1 MVDSGRTDTRRPTL
15 YPGSG
20 SPALL
25 FPEELPPMSDVAS
38 DTMSLERRVDALR
51 KTIEKLNF
59 DDFIL
64 DQPTATDAEY
74 DAFVRELRNIE
85 AEHPELITPE
95 SPTQRVGAAPQG
107 RFSQIRH
114 PLPMLS
120 LSNVYSRDEVA
131 AWAARLDRILPRAEF
146 TFVTEPKID
155 GLAVALTY
163 SDGLLQRGATRG
175 DGVTG
180 EDVTSNLRTI
190 RNIPLRLM
198 QEDGASVPS
207 IIEVRGE
214 VFMRHVDFET
224 LNERIERTSGR
235 PFMNPRNAAAGS
247 LRQLDPAI
255 TAQRPLRLLAYGI
268 GYAEGGLAVS
278 SHAEALA
285 ELRRLGF
292 ETSPDAALHHSIDD
306 VWDRC
311 EWWLERR
318 GALPFEIDGV
328 VVKVNDLRQQEELG
342 YVSREPPWATAY
354 KFPANQ
360 KTSRINDIVVN
371 VGRTGALTPLAMLE
385 PVNIGG
391 VIVSRATLHNEDEIR
406 RKDIRI
412 GDSVVVQRA
421 GDVIPQVVQ
430 VITERR
436 TGDEREFVM
445 PELCPVCDSPT
456 YRTEGEAVRYCTNSA
471 CPAQLKRHIHHFVSR
486 GGMDIEGLGEKLAN
500 RFVDLGMICDLGD
513 VYSLN
518 WESIAELEGLGEIS
532 VNNLRAAVEASKERP
547 LERLIFALG
556 IPNVGERSS
565 RLLADR
571 FHSLDNLIAADV
583 DTLDSVPG
591 IGAVQAQSVFDFLHT
606 PENLAVIE
614 KLRAAGV
621 KMVDDDAGDGP
632 ADGTLAGKTV
642 VLTGRLLNMTR
653 TEAEAALRRSGAN
666 VAGSVSKKTSAV
678 FAGEDA
684 GSKADRAR
692 ELGVPVLGE
701 DQLMAI
707 LGGAPLPNG
716 KDLKT

>member
-1 MVDSGRTDTRRPTL
+1 MPDGVSGT
-15 YPGSG
+15 
-20 SPALL
+20 A
-25 FPEELPPMSDVAS
+25 
-38 DTMSLERRVDALR
+38 SLERRVDALR
-51 KTIEKLNF
+51 KAIEKL
-59 DDFIL
+59 DYDYYIL

-74 DAFVRELRNIE
+74 DALLRELRAIE
-85 AEHPELITPE
+85 AEHPELVTPE
-95 SPTQRVGAAPQG
+95 SPTQRVGISPQG

-120 LSNVYSRDEVA
+120 LSNVYDRGGLD
-131 AWAARLDRILPRAEF
+131 AWAARLERILPRGNF
-146 TFVTEPKID
+146 TYVTEPKID

-163 SDGLLQRGATRG
+163 TDGVLQRGATRG

-180 EDVTSNLRTI
+180 EDVTANLRTI
-190 RNIPLRLM
+190 RNVPLRLM
-198 QEDGASVPS
+198 NGESTTIPSVV
-207 IIEVRGE
+207 EVRGE
-214 VFMRHVDFET
+214 VFMRHADFLK
-224 LNERIERTSGR
+224 LNERIERDGGR

-247 LRQLDPAI
+247 LRQLDPSI

-268 GYAEGGLAVS
+268 GYAQGGQVIS
-278 SHAEALA
+278 SHTEALA
-285 ELRRLGF
+285 ELRRFGF
-292 ETSPDAALHHSIDD
+292 ETSPDAALHESIDG

-311 EWWLERR
+311 ERWLERR
-318 GALPFEIDGV
+318 STLPFDIDGV
-328 VVKVNDLRQQEELG
+328 VVKVNDLRHQEELG
-342 YVSREPPWATAY
+342 FVSREPRWATAY
-354 KFPANQ
+354 KFPATQ
-360 KTSRINDIVVN
+360 QTSRINDIVVN

-430 VITERR
+430 VIAERR

-445 PELCPVCDSPT
+445 PELCPVCGSPT
-456 YRTEGEAVRYCTNSA
+456 HRAEGEAVRYCTNSA

-486 GGMDIEGLGEKLAN
+486 GGMDLEGLGEKLAN
-500 RFVDLGMICDLGD
+500 RFVDLGMIRDLGD
-513 VYSLN
+513 IYSLD
-518 WESIAELEGLGEIS
+518 WESITELEGLGETS
-532 VNNLRAAVEASKERP
+532 VNNLRAAVEASKQRP

-571 FHSLDNLIAADV
+571 FHSLDNLLAAGV
-583 DTLDSVPG
+583 DAIDSVPG
-591 IGAVQAQSVFDFLHT
+591 IGVVQAESVHDFLHT
-606 PENLAVIE
+606 PANLVVFE

-621 KMVDDDAGDGP
+621 KMIDDDAGDGP
-632 ADGTLAGKTV
+632 ANGPLAGKTV
-642 VLTGRLLNMTR
+642 VLTGRLESMTR
-653 TEAEAALRRSGAN
+653 AEVEAALRRCGAN
-666 VAGSVSKKTSAV
+666 VGGSVSKKTSVV

-684 GSKADRAR
+684 GGKADRAR

-701 DQLMAI
+701 KQLLEI
-707 LGGAPLPNG
+707 LRGAPLPNG